1 MKKLRA
7 YKFRFY
13 PTQEEQE
20 FLNQVFGCC
29 RFVFNHFLQEKQRVF
44 REENRTLSYAECSK
58 KLSEL
63 KEERTFLKEVSSV
76 NLQQSLRHLEDA
88 FKKF

>member
-1 MKKLRA
+1 MKRSRA

-20 FLNQVFGCC
+20 FLAKVFGCC
-29 RFVFNHFLQEKQRVF
+29 RFVYNHFLAEKQRVF
-44 REENRTLSYAECSK
+44 KEEKRILPYSECSE
-58 KLSEL
+58 KLGKL
-63 KEERTFLKEVSSV
+63 KTEFPFLKEVSSV
-76 NLQQSLRHLEDA
+76 NLQQSLRHLENA